1 MIDERMVLFADNPAL
16 SFMRSLYDHSLLT
29 PGLNPSKKG
38 DRSHDIHLRSSQ
50 EIFCAPDATDEDMEI
65 VRTVREYVEGEIM
78 PSRKGDGPD
87 IPIEDPRPSR

>member
-1 MIDERMVLFADNPAL
+1 MIFISDLR
-16 SFMRSLYDHSLLT
+16 
-29 PGLNPSKKG
+29 KKYFG
-38 DRSHDIHLRSSQ
+38 
-50 EIFCAPDATDEDMEI
+50 APDATDEDMEI